1 MFENI
6 CEIIFILLSIAGI
19 VYIWKN
25 FLLFILKN
33 KNDKGI
39 YVIVP
44 ISNNCENLEQLVRS
58 AAEKTLLMGNN
69 QWDKVVCVD
78 YDNNEDSK
86 KIVDRLCKEY
96 SFLYYMTDK
105 TFKSSEFVNKHM

>member
-1 MFENI
+1 MIENI

-25 FLLFILKN
+25 FLLFILRS

-44 ISNNCENLEQLVRS
+44 ISDNCEYVEQIVRS
-58 AAEKTLLMGNN
+58 AAEKTLFMGNN
-69 QWDKVVCVD
+69 RWDKVVCVD
-78 YDNNEDSK
+78 YGSNEENK
-86 KIVDRLCKEY
+86 KIIERLSEEY
-96 SFLYYMTDK
+96 SFLDYITDK
-105 TFKSSEFVNKHM
+105 TFEKIFIK